1 VDSLRPGDKV
11 RLSLTLPKPEVA
23 VDAFGEVIW
32 AKEKRQGI
40 GFTKVSEENQQLIQ
54 SYIDQIEGLNSSSEN
69 TA

>member
-1 VDSLRPGDKV
+1 
-11 RLSLTLPKPEVA
+11 